1 MNNGNCIFQSAANGG
16 TQLIALAGAEA
27 VGGGGEQCQVNFML
41 HNFIDFLRVK
51 GRKGESGR
59 VGETVPGDW
68 AIGKHSKSCIWQ
80 LCFIGE
86 HTHTH
91 THIVCTSSSQHCAL
105 YRYCYCVLLL

>member
-27 VGGGGEQCQVNFML
+27 GGGGGEQCQVNFML

-59 VGETVPGDW
+59 
-68 AIGKHSKSCIWQ
+68 KSAGRLGNWQ
-80 LCFIGE
+80 TFEKLYLAAVLYRRTHA
-86 HTHTH
+86 HTHT
-91 THIVCTSSSQHCAL
+91 
-105 YRYCYCVLLL
+105 